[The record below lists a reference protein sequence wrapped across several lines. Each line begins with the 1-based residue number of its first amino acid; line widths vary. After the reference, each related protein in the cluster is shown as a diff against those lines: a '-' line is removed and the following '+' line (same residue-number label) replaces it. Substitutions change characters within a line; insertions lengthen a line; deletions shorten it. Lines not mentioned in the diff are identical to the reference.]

1 MAKGKWIESVQ
12 SGDGMQPLHLVEHHG
27 TARALIELGADPDAF
42 GVSQFGSDYGT
53 CVFMAAANGKAET
66 LKIMLPSCAFISGSW
81 CWVSARV
88 RVRMRARLCT
98 RAVQSTPPLTDKASQ
113 WAAKLGKL
121 SSVKVLLEH
130 GHFDKAFVKDGKT
143 IAQAAYHAGRN
154 NKTLQKKSLEILNEL
169 RVHGAPDEMPGALG
183 PVYGKSY

>member
-42 GVSQFGSDYGT
+42 GVSQYGSDYGT

-81 CWVSARV
+81 CWVSARASAHA
-88 RVRMRARLCT
+88 RTPLRARA
-98 RAVQSTPPLTDKASQ
+98 AVAIDATANRQKRPSGRRSSASSTASRCC
-113 WAAKLGKL
+113 
-121 SSVKVLLEH
+121 SST
-130 GHFDKAFVKDGKT
+130 AT
-143 IAQAAYHAGRN
+143 SI
-154 NKTLQKKSLEILNEL
+154 
-169 RVHGAPDEMPGALG
+169 
-183 PVYGKSY
+183 